1 MNEKFIDVKLFGA
14 DEQLKMKSK
23 PDGGQR
29 EWEKRK
35 V

>member
-1 MNEKFIDVKLFGA
+1 MNEKLIDVKLFGA
-14 DEQLKMKSK
+14 EKLKMKSE